1 MRPSERVFF
10 SVNSFGFN
18 LNVVHTVTVH
28 IETQTRER
36 ILDIILGGLPILIN
50 THSCSLHSVV

>member
-1 MRPSERVFF
+1 
-10 SVNSFGFN
+10 
-18 LNVVHTVTVH
+18 VVHTVTVH